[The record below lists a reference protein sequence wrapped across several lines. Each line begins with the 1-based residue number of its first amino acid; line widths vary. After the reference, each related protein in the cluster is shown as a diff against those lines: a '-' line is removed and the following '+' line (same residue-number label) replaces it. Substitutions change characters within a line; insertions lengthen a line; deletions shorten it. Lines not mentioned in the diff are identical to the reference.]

1 MKSPAFTRA
10 IASRSGAVVP
20 AAILLLDGIDRHSL
34 LYHAAGQLAITIGIC
49 DVVARYTQVM
59 STGGR
64 VLGWRPLVWV
74 GKRSY
79 SLYLWQQLFLNPY
92 HQTLLQMFPVN
103 IACAVACADSSYR
116 FIERPL
122 NRLRARYRPEVQRVR
137 VAPDAAESPASEP
150 AAGTSASPAASRT

>member
-1 MKSPAFTRA
+1 
-10 IASRSGAVVP
+10 
-20 AAILLLDGIDRHSL
+20 LH
-34 LYHAAGQLAITIGIC
+34 TIGIGSEFGPEHMAIGP
-49 DVVARYTQVM
+49 DGKLYAAMTSGNLLRMDPDGAHQQVFA